1 MILLKQCFFILEII
15 LFKSALNKH
24 YGTKEVYYFNLKT
37 NHGAAGLIEGQAGDI
52 GLIAGDGIRP
62 AQNSDNGGDDSTDKG
77 VAEKA
82 SGVGPMLESSG
93 VAVACTP
100 ANPIT
105 LDTFFVGSAFDQ
117 FQGG

>member
-1 MILLKQCFFILEII
+1 VILLKQCFFILEII

-37 NHGAAGLIEGQAGDI
+37 NHGTAGLIEGQAGDI
-52 GLIAGDGIRP
+52 GLIEGDGIRP
-62 AQNSDNGGDDSTDKG
+62 AQNSDNGGDDCTDEG
-77 VAEKA
+77 VAEQA
-82 SGVGPMLESSG
+82 SGIGG

-100 ANPIT
+100 ANPIM
-105 LDTFFVGSAFDQ
+105 LDTFFVGSALDQ